1 MTSRKRNFRSV
12 AITLWV
18 IAFFMHACF
27 AQNLSD
33 DDNSSQQ
40 YLHLI
45 RASTLD
51 LRPTEPFLLKLDYE
65 LYDLE
70 GKPVE
75 KGTVEE
81 SWGVEG
87 SRIHTKSPTLQE
99 EQPSAP
105 ELAIKTHNRESYLV
119 RQVLDS
125 LVHPLSASTKQ
136 INFAFNRFQQ
146 NFGSTDLD
154 CFAIG
159 LTDTRTPATPAYC
172 TDANNRITVL
182 TGGGPFVLRR
192 NNFRK
197 YRDREVPLDIELSYQ
212 GRVAMT
218 AHVTEL
224 DVLPLENNKIPLIAG
239 TDHDRLIRDTTLV
252 GQILKKANPV
262 YPKQARKKRIGGTVL
277 LCAIITKAGTIAAL
291 DVVASPD
298 PLFSQ
303 SATEAVQ
310 TWVYKPYLLKGVP
323 TEVDTTIMVYYNV
336 GH

>member
-1 MTSRKRNFRSV
+1 MTSRKRKFRSV
-12 AITLWV
+12 AITLGV
-18 IAFFMHACF
+18 IAFFMRAGL

-33 DDNSSQQ
+33 DDSSWQQ
-40 YLHLI
+40 YIHLV

-81 SWGVEG
+81 SWGVGG

-99 EQPSAP
+99 ERPSDP
-105 ELAIKTHNRESYLV
+105 ELEIKTHNRESYLV

-125 LVHPLSASTKQ
+125 LVHPLNASATQ
-136 INFAFNRFQQ
+136 TNVGFDRFQE
-146 NFGSTDLD
+146 NFGSTDLN

-159 LTDTRTPATPAYC
+159 LANTRTPATPAYC
-172 TDANNRITVL
+172 TNANNRITVL
-182 TGGGPFVLRR
+182 TGMGPFVLRR

-212 GRVAMT
+212 GRIAMT

-224 DVLPLENNKIPLIAG
+224 DVLPPENDKIPA
-239 TDHDRLIRDTTLV
+239 TAEVDRDRRISGTTLA

-262 YPKQARKKRIGGTVL
+262 YPKQARKKHITGAVL
-277 LCAIITKAGTIAAL
+277 LCAIITKEGTIGAL

-298 PLFSQ
+298 PLLSQ
-303 SATEAVQ
+303 SAIEAVQ
-310 TWVYKPYLLKGVP
+310 TWTYKPYLLKGVP
-323 TEVDTTIMVYYNV
+323 AEVDTSIMVNYNI
-336 GH
+336 GR